1 VSYARPRLKRKRNG
15 YMWGNTKSGDH
26 NVEGI
31 LAALRYLSL
40 EAEGA
45 GLIELAN
52 TLEDAALQCDR
63 YIAHHSKDRLR
74 T

>member
-1 VSYARPRLKRKRNG
+1 VSFVRLSSKTRK
-15 YMWGNTKSGDH
+15 DH
-26 NVEGI
+26 FRADGTDNAPKNIEGI

-52 TLEDAALQCDR
+52 TLEDAAMKCGR
-63 YIAHHSKDRLR
+63 YIAENAADCER